1 MGRLWALIPL
11 GAVLSVWS
19 TSKPSAA
26 FSDRYF
32 RHNPSLIQMW
42 RIRVGGLEGHC
53 PVQLSLLLAKQILPK
68 SHGGKS
74 SLDRHKQALRPSGHQ
89 ITLAKQRL
97 DELSVN
103 QSETYGLHFPE
114 NTQGFTNY
122 RHRVLAKCNS
132 GFAKPK
138 MFGEDLKK
146 VD

>member
-1 MGRLWALIPL
+1 M
-11 GAVLSVWS
+11 
-19 TSKPSAA
+19 
-26 FSDRYF
+26 
-32 RHNPSLIQMW
+32 
-42 RIRVGGLEGHC
+42 EGHC

-68 SHGGKS
+68 SQGGRS